1 MWFDPRAKLA
11 EILGHRP
18 ATSATTA
25 TQAPASCPVSQVSQV
40 SQATQ
45 GQKPLFGVAIVASVA
60 TPPDPE
66 LIRDLLEERAA
77 IREYDGGQ
85 SRAEA
90 EAGALNDVSRS
101 TGIAAV
107 ELSRLW
113 QSHDLPAGGRA

>member
-11 EILGHRP
+11 EILGHHP

-25 TQAPASCPVSQVSQV
+25 TQAPVGCPMSQLSQL
-40 SQATQ
+40 SQAHHV
-45 GQKPLFGVAIVASVA
+45 QKSPFRVANVASVA

-85 SRAEA
+85 TRAEA
-90 EAGALNDVSRS
+90 EAGAMSDVSQS
-101 TGIAAV
+101 TCIATV
-107 ELSRLW
+107 ELSRTW
-113 QSHDLPAGGRA
+113 RSAW

>member
-1 MWFDPRAKLA
+1 MWFDARAKLA
-11 EILGHRP
+11 EIAGEP
-18 ATSATTA
+18 AATSATTA
-25 TQAPASCPVSQVSQV
+25 TQAPAARPVSQVSRL
-40 SQATQ
+40 SQPPVA
-45 GQKPLFGVAIVASVA
+45 QKPALHVASVAGVA

-85 SRAEA
+85 ARAEA

-101 TGIAAV
+101 AGIAAV

-113 QSHDLPAGGRA
+113 HLEGGAT